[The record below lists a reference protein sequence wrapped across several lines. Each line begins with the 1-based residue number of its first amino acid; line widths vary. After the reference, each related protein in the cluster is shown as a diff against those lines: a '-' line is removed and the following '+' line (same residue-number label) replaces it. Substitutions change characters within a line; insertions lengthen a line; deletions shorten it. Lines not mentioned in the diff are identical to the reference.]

1 MVGHAGMR
9 DVWMSNFEAELQE
22 LWRIA
27 GTFNHVAIDM
37 EYPGI
42 VLEVDDDTT
51 LGQSGV
57 TGVSSSRRSR
67 NYLQVRQNVNQ
78 LRCIQLGLS
87 FSDEKGRKPDRP
99 TFQFNFKFDLAQE
112 WHATD
117 AIALLENAGLDLRR
131 HAVEGIPGELFG
143 QRLMGSGLVLN
154 AEMRW
159 VSFHGMYDFGYLLK
173 LLTAAPLP
181 KDLGVLRFPSG
192 IRVHGVDPESGGWA
206 IHRLIRSVGSLPVV

>member
-1 MVGHAGMR
+1 MR

-67 NYLQVRQNVNQ
+67 NYLQVRVGC
-78 LRCIQLGLS
+78 LFLS
-87 FSDEKGRKPDRP
+87 F
-99 TFQFNFKFDLAQE
+99 
-112 WHATD
+112 
-117 AIALLENAGLDLRR
+117 ALLWLLLSFAGSSRAPWCLL
-131 HAVEGIPGELFG
+131 GIP
-143 QRLMGSGLVLN
+143 
-154 AEMRW
+154 
-159 VSFHGMYDFGYLLK
+159 
-173 LLTAAPLP
+173 
-181 KDLGVLRFPSG
+181 
-192 IRVHGVDPESGGWA
+192 
-206 IHRLIRSVGSLPVV
+206 